1 MKGRRRSILV
11 LFAISLLVGCQASS
25 SLIPSGQMPS
35 GTWAGLLPCADCP
48 GIRVQLQLW
57 KQPDV
62 YRLLQTYQ
70 SQTTSPRTFAK
81 EGHWQ
86 RVPHHGEN
94 SLGMIVLQPAKEDG
108 RQPPNQFFQQMPDGS
123 LLKLDSRGKRTP
135 SSLNYRLRR
144 IRAPD
149 S

>member
-1 MKGRRRSILV
+1 MLI
-11 LFAISLLVGCQASS
+11 AIGLLTGCQASS
-25 SLIPSGQMPS
+25 SLIPSGQSPS

-48 GIRVQLQLW
+48 GIRLQLQLW

-70 SQTTSPRTFAK
+70 SQTTAPRTFAE

-86 RVPHHGEN
+86 RVPRHDED
-94 SLGMIVLQPAKEDG
+94 SLGMIVLQPATEEG
-108 RQPPNQFFQQMPDGS
+108 RQPPNRLFQQMPDGS
-123 LLKLDSRGKRTP
+123 LLKLDGQGKRIP
-135 SSLNYRLRR
+135 SSLNYQLRR